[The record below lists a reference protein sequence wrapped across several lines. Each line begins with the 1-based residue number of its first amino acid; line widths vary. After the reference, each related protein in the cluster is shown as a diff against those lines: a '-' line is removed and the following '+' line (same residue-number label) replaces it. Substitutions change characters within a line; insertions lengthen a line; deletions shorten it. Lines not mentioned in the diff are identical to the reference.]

1 MQKIL
6 RYEEMQITKVMSY
19 KNIEAALKKIGRL
32 GDDNF
37 EIGEAALL
45 LAAMDEPNSD
55 ISFYR
60 DHLVELAND
69 VKNLMASMSRSNLD
83 SKIEA
88 IAQTIAKKFNY
99 RGDQETYDDPQ
110 NANLMRVITRRR
122 GLPVGL
128 AIIYLDVAHRL
139 GWEATGINFPGH
151 FLIRLQCA
159 SSQKMI
165 DPFNG
170 GMERKASDLRGVLKQ
185 IAGKDAE
192 LLPQHYSPV
201 SCRETLIR
209 LLNNIKLRAIS
220 SNNPSRAME
229 IMERMRLIAPTHWTL
244 LQEIS
249 LFYSKI
255 GHLRQ
260 ACAVLENFLGE
271 STVKLE
277 REQAAVLLRR
287 VRADLN

>member
-1 MQKIL
+1 MNRSQK
-6 RYEEMQITKVMSY
+6 TKVMSY

-45 LAAMDEPNSD
+45 LAAMDEPNSNL
-55 ISFYR
+55 SLYR

-69 VKNLMASMSRSNLD
+69 VKMLMASMSRSNLD
-83 SKIEA
+83 SKIKA
-88 IAQTIAKKFNY
+88 ITQTIVKKYNY
-99 RGDQETYDDPQ
+99 RGDQETYDDPR
-110 NANLMRVITRRR
+110 NANLMCVITRRR

-159 SSQKMI
+159 SSRKII

-170 GMERKASDLRGVLKQ
+170 GMERKAPDLREFLKQ
-185 IAGKDAE
+185 LAGKHAE

-209 LLNNIKLRAIS
+209 LLNNIKFRAIS
-220 SNNPSRAME
+220 ANNSGRAAE
-229 IMERMRLIAPTHWTL
+229 IMERMLLIAPNNWAL
-244 LQEIS
+244 LQEVS

-255 GHLRQ
+255 GNLRR
-260 ACAVLENFLGE
+260 ACAVLESFLGE

-277 REQAAVLLRR
+277 RQEATILLRR
-287 VRADLN
+287 VRANLN